1 MPYVTLVVVFA
12 AMGKSKITLLPIS
25 HLLSSVLY
33 RGSVWSKEYSVSVTN
48 TLYILKK
55 NPVPFS
61 KFPDG
66 INVNFI
72 SAGLGSKH
80 RSDTPLAICPLW
92 HRYSLSVAVAIENE
106 NED

>member
-1 MPYVTLVVVFA
+1 MEQRVFCFHR
-12 AMGKSKITLLPIS
+12 KYTV
-25 HLLSSVLY
+25 HF
-33 RGSVWSKEYSVSVTN
+33 
-48 TLYILKK
+48 KK

-80 RSDTPLAICPLW
+80 RSDTPLALCPLC
-92 HRYSLSVAVAIENE
+92 HRYSLSVAVASENE